1 MEKAKALYWRKSLRI
16 PECLI
21 QEVSDSG
28 LEEIHDMTGELI
40 DSYDLRVSIV
50 VSSGLAILLPTR
62 SRIVIQENGDI
73 CVEVLQEYEVV

>member
-1 MEKAKALYWRKSLRI
+1 MEKAKAQYWRESLRI
-16 PECLI
+16 PEYLI

-28 LEEIHDMTGELI
+28 LEETYDMTGELI

-73 CVEVLQEYEVV
+73 CVEILQEYDVV

>member
-1 MEKAKALYWRKSLRI
+1 MEKVTTESWKESLRI
-16 PECLI
+16 PKHLI

-28 LEEIHDMTGELI
+28 LEETYNMAGELI
-40 DSYDLRVSIV
+40 GSDDLRISIV

-62 SRIVIQENGDI
+62 SRIVIQEDGDV